1 MNPVVAIGSQPRS
14 GARFETRPDF
24 QTRRLRADGR
34 LPAGFSPRADG
45 IVSHRDRLEV
55 SGAGRNLDSQ
65 PRTEQGAVL
74 LFTTA

>member
-1 MNPVVAIGSQPRS
+1 MNPVAAIGTQSRS

-24 QTRRLRADGR
+24 QTRMLRDGR
-34 LPAGFSPRADG
+34 LLPAGFSPRADG

-55 SGAGRNLDSQ
+55 SDAGRDMDS
-65 PRTEQGAVL
+65 RLSAVQGAAW